1 MRHVALQTGSVRTIS
16 AAADF
21 NAVALLPPSVIVSAV
36 PLWKVFG
43 VLPDLNSKPDL
54 FRSGFFLGRPVPEV
68 TG

>member
-1 MRHVALQTGSVRTIS
+1 MRSIS
-16 AAADF
+16 AVADF
-21 NAVALLPPSVIVSAV
+21 NAVALLPPSAIVSAV

-54 FRSGFFLGRPVPEV
+54 FRSGFFLGRLTPEA